1 MLPQE
6 IIRQK
11 RDQHPLSADQIHNFI
26 AGVTD
31 NTVTDAQIAAFCMAG
46 LLNGFTVDERVHL
59 TLSMRD
65 SGAVLNW
72 DDLDHP
78 VVDKHSTGGV
88 GDKVSLILAPVIAAA
103 GGAVPMLSGRGLG
116 HTGGTLDKMESI
128 PGYNAMPG
136 LNDLRRITADVG
148 CAIVGATGDIAPA
161 DKRIYGVRDT
171 TGTVESIDLITA
183 SILSKKMAAGLSG
196 LVMDVKVGNGAFM
209 DNMSDATDLAHAL
222 VTVACDAGLPTVA
235 RITDMNQ
242 VLGHTAGNAVEVAEA
257 IDFLIGTHRD
267 PRLLTVINT
276 LCGEMLVLAGLA
288 DDLVKA
294 KSLVMDIL
302 DTGRA
307 AEKFAEMVQALGGPS
322 DIVDNSSDH
331 LPNAPIIK
339 PVRAKSGGQITA
351 QSTRDIGLIVVE
363 MGGGRTDPAQD
374 IDPRVGITDIRPIG
388 TPVDE
393 GDEIARIHA
402 TDDDMAQLAIQRYQ
416 SAVTIGPPDKIDP
429 PVIHDRISNK

>member
-6 IIRQK
+6 IIRHK
-11 RDQHPLSADQIHNFI
+11 RDKHPLSSDQIHDFI
-26 AGVTD
+26 TGVTD

-46 LLNGFTVDERVHL
+46 LLNGFSVDERVNL

-72 DDLDHP
+72 DDLDRP

-128 PGYNAMPG
+128 PGYNALPG
-136 LNDLRRITADVG
+136 LDKLRYVTRDVG

-196 LVMDVKVGNGAFM
+196 LVMDVKIGNGAFM
-209 DNMSDATDLAHAL
+209 NNMTDANNLANAL
-222 VTVACDAGLPTVA
+222 VTVACDAGLPTIA

-242 VLGHTAGNAVEVAEA
+242 VLGDSAGNAVEVAES
-257 IDFLIGTHRD
+257 INFLTATHRD
-267 PRLLTVINT
+267 PRLLTVIKT
-276 LCGEMLVLAGLA
+276 LCAEMLVLVGLA
-288 DDLVKA
+288 NDLEQGKTR
-294 KSLVMDIL
+294 VMDIL
-302 DTGRA
+302 DNGQA
-307 AEKFAEMVQALGGPS
+307 AEKFGQMVVALSGPS
-322 DIVDNSSDH
+322 DILDNYNDH
-331 LPNAPIIK
+331 LPVAPVIK
-339 PVRAKSGGQITA
+339 PVIADKNGVITTQA
-351 QSTRDIGLIVVE
+351 TRDIGLIVVE

-374 IDPRVGITDIRPIG
+374 IDPCVGITDIRSIG
-388 TPVDE
+388 TPVKQ

-402 TDDDMAQLAIQRYQ
+402 RNDDMADMAIQRYQ
-416 SAVTIGPPDKIDP
+416 SAITIGPPDKIDP
-429 PVIHDRISNK
+429 PVIHDRISN